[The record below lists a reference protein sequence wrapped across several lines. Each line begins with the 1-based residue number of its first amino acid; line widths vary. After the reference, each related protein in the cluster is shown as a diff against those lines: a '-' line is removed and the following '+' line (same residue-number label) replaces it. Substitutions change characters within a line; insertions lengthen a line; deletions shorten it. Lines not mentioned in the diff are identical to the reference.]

1 MPHTRWSGTIASSP
15 AFMVVVALKECA
27 DAGREEEEEEE
38 QEDEEEGRGKVVRKQ
53 GRAGV
58 HARRRVVVG
67 EIG

>member
-1 MPHTRWSGTIASSP
+1 
-15 AFMVVVALKECA
+15 MVVEALKECA

-58 HARRRVVVG
+58 HARRRVVVR